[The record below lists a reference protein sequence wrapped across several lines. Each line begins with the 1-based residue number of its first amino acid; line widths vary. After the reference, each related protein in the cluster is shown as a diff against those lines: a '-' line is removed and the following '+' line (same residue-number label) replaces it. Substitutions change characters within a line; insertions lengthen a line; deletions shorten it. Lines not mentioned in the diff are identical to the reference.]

1 MLVVPHLVQP
11 AHLARRHRV
20 LDHLL
25 AVGVQRQVVGGVG
38 VGETLIEDEGEL
50 LVLRQLLGRLRVVRH
65 QNVVEGDFLVLLQ
78 EHHQGLVQ
86 LVLVL
91 AHGGAPDV
99 REQLA
104 EQFDEVGVR
113 NPNAEED
120 VRNRLQVLRLEC
132 EEAVQQAA
140 VFGGL
145 EQVGIQIVAGQQP
158 GLR

>member
-1 MLVVPHLVQP
+1 M
-11 AHLARRHRV
+11 
-20 LDHLL
+20 
-25 AVGVQRQVVGGVG
+25 
-38 VGETLIEDEGEL
+38 
-50 LVLRQLLGRLRVVRH
+50 
-65 QNVVEGDFLVLLQ
+65 EGDFLVLLQ
-78 EHHQGLVQ
+78 EHHQCLVQ

-91 AHGGAPDV
+91 AHGGALDV

-104 EQFDEVGVR
+104 EQFDEVRVR